1 MGVKSYTF
9 PRAVDPEDLTDLL
22 QRPVHIGHDDT
33 HMAHG
38 RQTVNTHIIHS
49 LLLDAAFR
57 AAPCF

>member
-1 MGVKSYTF
+1 MGMKSYTF
-9 PRAVDPEDLTDLL
+9 PAPSIPNLTDLL